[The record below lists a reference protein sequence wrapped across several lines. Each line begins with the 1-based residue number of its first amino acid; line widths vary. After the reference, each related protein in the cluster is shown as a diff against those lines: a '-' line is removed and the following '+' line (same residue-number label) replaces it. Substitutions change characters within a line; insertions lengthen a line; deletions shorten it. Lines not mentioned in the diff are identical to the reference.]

1 MILKSKIDGE
11 YVVSKK
17 WRRAPLKDAQK
28 AIFDGERA
36 RKNGEP
42 LCIAN
47 MFSIY
52 RDMKGFKKGIY
63 FTFYCENAG

>member
-42 LCIAN
+42 ILAWRI
-47 MFSIY
+47 
-52 RDMKGFKKGIY
+52 KKQIDIQ
-63 FTFYCENAG
+63 